1 MAVTSNTTP
10 LKQFRLQLQ
19 PDLSQESMARR
30 AGIVLQTYRKAESGC
45 DILLST
51 ALAIWKA
58 VNSERK
64 LRGHSPVS
72 FEQLFEPDSQGA

>member
-1 MAVTSNTTP
+1 MAVTNNITP

-30 AGIVLQTYRKAESGC
+30 AGVVLQTYRKAENGR
-45 DILLST
+45 DVLLST
-51 ALAIWKA
+51 ASAIWRA
-58 VNSERK
+58 LNDERL

-72 FEQLFEPDSQGA
+72 FEQLFEIEAS